1 MYSMYSYGIIW
12 QVIELKRWGQAFS
25 TGTPC
30 TPVEMY
36 GVFLN
41 GAQPNKGTF
50 QDIKDKIWSFYQ

>member
-50 QDIKDKIWSFYQ
+50 QDIKD